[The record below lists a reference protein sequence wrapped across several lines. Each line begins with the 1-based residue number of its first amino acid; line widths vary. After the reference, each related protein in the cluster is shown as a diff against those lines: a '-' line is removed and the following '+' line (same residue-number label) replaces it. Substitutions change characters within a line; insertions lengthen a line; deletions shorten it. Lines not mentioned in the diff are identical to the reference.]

1 MALNRKVL
9 GAVYRS
15 KDPTK
20 SNYIKLAS
28 DVNLKAGEYIQVESQ
43 KFQRESL
50 DRAVKAGKLQADSAA
65 KISERIERMPDF
77 VLAELVVLEERTT

>member
-1 MALNRKVL
+1 MALTRKVL
-9 GAVYRS
+9 GAVYKS

-20 SNYIKLAS
+20 SNYIKLAA
-28 DVNLKAGEYIQVESQ
+28 DVNLKTGQYIQVESQ

-50 DRAVKAGKLQADSAA
+50 ERAVAAGKLGADSAS
-65 KISERIERMPDF
+65 KISERIERMPEF